1 MNYQVLFSETNKKG
15 TIDEEYDVYH
25 FDSINAFF
33 TFLKATKFT
42 EKMNT
47 SYRYILTD
55 GTTHFDLTYRELVS
69 ANHIKPFKRAIRQ
82 YC

>member
-1 MNYQVLFSETNKKG
+1 MTFIILTQLTR
-15 TIDEEYDVYH
+15 
-25 FDSINAFF
+25 FF
-33 TFLKATKFT
+33 AFLKATKLT

-69 ANHIKPFKRAIRQ
+69 ANHTKPFKRAIR
-82 YC
+82 